1 MLNRS
6 QLEAFMEMMFE
17 EKRIELPEDIEIE
30 DLAEAFYQYI
40 NDDLDEWLKL
50 KFSAF
55 FLLTS
60 GEGHINWNWL
70 RQNISSL

>member
-6 QLEAFMEMMFE
+6 QVEAFMEMMFE
-17 EKRIELPEDIEIE
+17 EKAIELPEDIELE
-30 DLAEAFYQYI
+30 DIVEAFCQYT

-50 KFSAF
+50 RFSAF

-60 GEGHINWNWL
+60 GEGHINWNWV
-70 RQNISSL
+70 RQSINAL